1 MSGAA
6 MQHTIAFSDTEAFAP
21 DAIVRTRHQ
30 CVECHARRSLYRYRG
45 FVKADA
51 NHRLCFRCYR
61 ALRDSMRA
69 RSLARIAS
77 SSRIF
82 QRSAHD
88 HN

>member
-6 MQHTIAFSDTEAFAP
+6 MQHTIAFSEADAFAHE
-21 DAIVRTRHQ
+21 AIVRTRHQ
-30 CVECHARRSLYRYRG
+30 CLGCGARRSLYRYRG

-51 NHRLCFRCYR
+51 NHTLCFRCYR

-77 SSRIF
+77 VF
-82 QRSAHD
+82 QSDRAKECR
-88 HN
+88 